1 MTEFNNKPSYEE
13 IFSDLTIL
21 QMTNSRLT
29 NENKR
34 LRKIIQKIH
43 HDQGLEICK

>member
-13 IFSDLTIL
+13 ILNELTIL
-21 QMTNSRLT
+21 QMKNSKLS

-34 LRKIIQKIH
+34 LRKIIQKIVV
-43 HDQGLEICK
+43 